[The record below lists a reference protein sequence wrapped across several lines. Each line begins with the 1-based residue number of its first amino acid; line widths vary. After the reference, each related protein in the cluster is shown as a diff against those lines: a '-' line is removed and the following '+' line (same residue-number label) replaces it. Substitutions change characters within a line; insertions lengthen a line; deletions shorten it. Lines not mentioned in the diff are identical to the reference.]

1 MALIEYKNFCFRYAL
16 AEQETLHNINIKI
29 DKGEM
34 VLVTG
39 ASGCGKTTLLSM
51 IKKSIM
57 PNGESSGMVTYKGED
72 IKNIAAFQIGY
83 VGQYPQDQIVTDK
96 VWHEIAFGL
105 ENLGYEN
112 VDIRKKTAETAE
124 YFGMSKWYRMDTF
137 KLSGGQKQLL
147 NLASIMAMNPEVL
160 VLDEPTAQLDP
171 IAAQKFIDMLVRLN
185 RELGITILISEHRT
199 EQLFSICDK
208 IITMKEGSVVY
219 QGTPVQVALS
229 IIKDSQD
236 SKTLPTAAKIYYYVN
251 ASLADKEQIHFKQSE
266 WNHSEQCPLT
276 VREGRNW
283 IDTIY
288 NDAKQWVQKNEN
300 NSKYKEDFKGNELY
314 KDYLEKEDLK
324 KKDWKKRA
332 PYHLIQNEKSVYKQ
346 NNAEIKNKIE
356 YSIHIQ
362 DVSYCYGKK
371 EDLVVE
377 NLNLDVAKGQF
388 LAITGGN
395 GAGKTTILKLISGVL
410 KPVLGK
416 IKVYGKCIF
425 VSQNPK
431 AMFTEISVEEELA
444 EVLSDSQNQW
454 TKKMSRE
461 DKIKEV
467 EKMLEKTRLDKVRK
481 YHPYD
486 ISGGQQ
492 QKLAIAKGLLFKPDI
507 LLLDEPTKGLDPSF
521 KEELGTYIQH
531 LIETQK
537 LTVVMV
543 SHDLDFCAEYAS
555 ECALMFDRSIVS
567 KADAVTFFEQNNYYT
582 TAATK
587 IASGYIKSAV
597 TYRQVGEKLKNFILQ

>member
-16 AEQETLHNINIKI
+16 AEQETLHHINIKI

-51 IKKSIM
+51 MKKSIM
-57 PNGESSGMVTYKGED
+57 PNGECSGVVTYKGED

-83 VGQYPQDQIVTDK
+83 VGQNPQDQIVTDK

-105 ENLGYEN
+105 ENLGYAN

-208 IITMKEGSVVY
+208 IITMKEGSIEY
-219 QGTPVQVALS
+219 QGAPTQVALS
-229 IIKDSQD
+229 IIHDSQD
-236 SKTLPTAAKIYYYVN
+236 SKTLPTAAKIYYYVT
-251 ASLADKEQIHFKQSE
+251 ASLTDKEMIYFKQFKQ
-266 WNHSEQCPLT
+266 NNKEQCPLT

-283 IDTIY
+283 LDAIY
-288 NDAKQWVQKNEN
+288 NEQRIQKDEN
-300 NSKYKEDFKGNELY
+300 DTSYFTRNQKGKYT
-314 KDYLEKEDLK
+314 
-324 KKDWKKRA
+324 
-332 PYHLIQNEKSVYKQ
+332 Q
-346 NNAEIKNKIE
+346 NAEKITNKKE
-356 YSIHIQ
+356 NMIHIQ

-371 EDLVVE
+371 EEFVVE
-377 NLNLDVAKGQF
+377 NLNLDIAKGDF

-416 IKVYGKCIF
+416 IKIYGKCIF

-444 EVLSDSQNQW
+444 EVLCDSQNQW
-454 TKKMSRE
+454 ASKLSRE
-461 DKIKEV
+461 DKLKEV
-467 EKMLEKTRLDKVRK
+467 EKMLAKTGLDKVRK

-521 KEELGTYIQH
+521 KEELGKYIWY
-531 LIETQK
+531 LIETQR

-555 ECALMFDRSIVS
+555 ECAFMFDRCIVS
-567 KADAVTFFEQNNYYT
+567 KADVVTFFEQNNYYT
-582 TAATK
+582 TSAAK
-587 IASGYIKSAV
+587 IASGYIKKAV
-597 TYRQVGEKLKNFILQ
+597 TYKQVGEKVCLSAQYF

>member
-16 AEQETLHNINIKI
+16 AQQETLHNINMKI

-57 PNGESSGMVTYKGED
+57 PNGESSGMVTYKGKD
-72 IKNIAAFQIGY
+72 IKDIAAFQIGY
-83 VGQYPQDQIVTDK
+83 VGQNPQDQIVTDK

-124 YFGMSKWYRMDTF
+124 YFGMSKWYRMDTS

-185 RELGITILISEHRT
+185 RELGITIFISEHRT

-208 IITMKEGSVVY
+208 IVTMKEGSVLY
-219 QGTPVQVALS
+219 QGTPLQVALS
-229 IIKDSQD
+229 IIRDSQD
-236 SKTLPTAAKIYYYVN
+236 SKTLPTATKIYYYVN
-251 ASLADKEQIHFKQSE
+251 ASLTDKEQIAFKQLE
-266 WNHSEQCPLT
+266 WNNKEQCPLT

-283 IDTIY
+283 IDSIH
-288 NDAKQWVQKNEN
+288 NEQW
-300 NSKYKEDFKGNELY
+300 
-314 KDYLEKEDLK
+314 
-324 KKDWKKRA
+324 
-332 PYHLIQNEKSVYKQ
+332 IQND
-346 NNAEIKNKIE
+346 KNYSKHKE
-356 YSIHIQ
+356 YFKRKEYIINIQ

-377 NLNLDVAKGQF
+377 NLNLTIAKGDF

-410 KPVLGK
+410 KPILGK

-444 EVLSDSQNQW
+444 EVLCDSQNQW
-454 TKKMSRE
+454 TKGMSRE

-467 EKMLEKTRLDKVRK
+467 EKVLIKIGLDKVRK
-481 YHPYD
+481 QHPYD

-521 KEELGTYIQH
+521 KEELGNYIQY

-567 KADAVTFFEQNNYYT
+567 KADVITFFEQNNYYT
-582 TAATK
+582 TSAAK
-587 IASGYIKSAV
+587 IASGYVKSAV
-597 TYRQVGEKLKNFILQ
+597 TYRQVGQKLKDFVLK

>member
-34 VLVTG
+34 VLITG

-51 IKKSIM
+51 IKKSII
-57 PNGESSGMVTYKGED
+57 PNGECSGIITYKGED

-83 VGQYPQDQIVTDK
+83 VGQNPQDQIVTDK

-105 ENLGYEN
+105 ENLGYAN

-171 IAAQKFIDMLVRLN
+171 IASQKFIDMIVRLN

-208 IITMKEGSVVY
+208 IITMKQGSIAY
-219 QGTPVQVALS
+219 QGTPEQVALS
-229 IIKDSQD
+229 IINDLQD
-236 SKTLPTAAKIYYYVN
+236 SKTLPTAAKIYYYVTT
-251 ASLADKEQIHFKQSE
+251 SLTDKNTIYFKQSE
-266 WNHSEQCPLT
+266 RDNKEQCPLT
-276 VREGRNW
+276 VREARNW
-283 IDTIY
+283 IDRIY
-288 NDAKQWVQKNEN
+288 NEQWIQKDRYAQKDAQIKSKTEN
-300 NSKYKEDFKGNELY
+300 
-314 KDYLEKEDLK
+314 
-324 KKDWKKRA
+324 
-332 PYHLIQNEKSVYKQ
+332 I
-346 NNAEIKNKIE
+346 
-356 YSIHIQ
+356 IHIQ
-362 DVSYCYGKK
+362 DVSYCYGKT
-371 EDLVVE
+371 EDFVVE
-377 NLNLDVAKGQF
+377 NLNLDVSKGDF

-416 IKVYGKCIF
+416 IKVYGKCIV

-444 EVLSDSQNQW
+444 EVLCDSQNLW
-454 TKKMSRE
+454 ANKMSRE

-467 EKMLEKTRLDKVRK
+467 EKILLKTGLDKVRK

-521 KEELGTYIQH
+521 KEELGIYIQH
-531 LIETQK
+531 LIEMQR

-555 ECALMFDRSIVS
+555 ECALMFDRCIVS
-567 KADAVTFFEQNNYYT
+567 KADVITFFEQNNYYT
-582 TAATK
+582 TTAAK
-587 IASGYIKSAV
+587 IASGYIKGAV
-597 TYRQVGEKLKNFILQ
+597 TYRQVGEKLKVLFWNNVKNK

>member
-16 AEQETLHNINIKI
+16 AEQETLHHINIKI

-57 PNGESSGMVTYKGED
+57 PNGECSGVVTYKGED

-83 VGQYPQDQIVTDK
+83 VGQNPQDQIVTDK

-105 ENLGYEN
+105 ENLGYAN

-208 IITMKEGSVVY
+208 IITMKEGSIEY
-219 QGTPVQVALS
+219 QGAPTQVALS
-229 IIKDSQD
+229 IIHDSQD
-236 SKTLPTAAKIYYYVN
+236 SKTLPTAAKIYYYVT
-251 ASLADKEQIHFKQSE
+251 ASLTDKEMIYFKQFKQ
-266 WNHSEQCPLT
+266 NNKEQCPLT

-283 IDTIY
+283 LDAIY
-288 NDAKQWVQKNEN
+288 NEQRIQKDEN
-300 NSKYKEDFKGNELY
+300 DISYFTRNQKGKYT
-314 KDYLEKEDLK
+314 
-324 KKDWKKRA
+324 
-332 PYHLIQNEKSVYKQ
+332 Q
-346 NNAEIKNKIE
+346 NAEKITNKKE
-356 YSIHIQ
+356 NMIHIQ

-371 EDLVVE
+371 EEFVVE
-377 NLNLDVAKGQF
+377 NLNLDIAKGDF
-388 LAITGGN
+388 LAIIGGN

-416 IKVYGKCIF
+416 IKIYGKCIF

-444 EVLSDSQNQW
+444 EVLCDSQNQW
-454 TKKMSRE
+454 ASKLSRE
-461 DKIKEV
+461 DKLKEV
-467 EKMLEKTRLDKVRK
+467 EKMLAKTGLDKVRK

-521 KEELGTYIQH
+521 KEELGKYIWH
-531 LIETQK
+531 LIETQR

-555 ECALMFDRSIVS
+555 ECAFMFDRCIVS
-567 KADAVTFFEQNNYYT
+567 KADVVTFFEQNNYYT
-582 TAATK
+582 TPAAK
-587 IASGYIKSAV
+587 IASGYIKKAV
-597 TYRQVGEKLKNFILQ
+597 TYKQVGEKVCLSAQYF

>member
-16 AEQETLHNINIKI
+16 AKQQTLYNINMEIG
-29 DKGEM
+29 KGDM
-34 VLVTG
+34 VLITG

-57 PNGESSGMVTYKGED
+57 PNGECSGMVTYKGEN
-72 IKNIAAFQIGY
+72 IRNIADFQIGY
-83 VGQYPQDQIVTDK
+83 VGQNPQDQIVTDK

-105 ENLGYEN
+105 ENLGCKN

-147 NLASIMAMNPEVL
+147 NLASIMAMNPEVI
-160 VLDEPTAQLDP
+160 VLDEPTGQLDP
-171 IAAQKFIDMLVRLN
+171 IAAQKFIDMIVRLN
-185 RELGITILISEHRT
+185 RELGVTILISEHRT

-208 IITMKEGSVVY
+208 IVMMKEGSILY
-219 QGTPVQVALS
+219 QGTPLQVASS

-236 SKTLPTAAKIYYYVN
+236 STTLSLPTAAKIYYDV
-251 ASLADKEQIHFKQSE
+251 AVSLQEKDSIYFNQWKWDNK
-266 WNHSEQCPLT
+266 EQCPLT

-283 IDTIY
+283 IDRLY
-288 NDAKQWVQKNEN
+288 DKSRV
-300 NSKYKEDFKGNELY
+300 YKEQSILKSKKHFQDKGY
-314 KDYLEKEDLK
+314 FQDKGHFQDKKHFSSKKHFQKEDLENV
-324 KKDWKKRA
+324 
-332 PYHLIQNEKSVYKQ
+332 IS
-346 NNAEIKNKIE
+346 
-356 YSIHIQ
+356 IQ

-371 EDLVVE
+371 EELVVE
-377 NLNLDVAKGQF
+377 NLNLEVAKGDF

-410 KPVLGK
+410 KPILGK
-416 IKVYGKCIF
+416 IKVYGRCVF

-444 EVLSDSQNQW
+444 EVLCDSQNLW
-454 TKKMSRE
+454 AKKMSRE

-467 EKMLEKTRLDKVRK
+467 ENMLIKTGLDKVRGQ
-481 YHPYD
+481 HPYD

-492 QKLAIAKGLLFKPDI
+492 QKLAIAKGLLFKPNI

-521 KEELGTYIQH
+521 KEELGNDIQQ
-531 LIETQK
+531 LIASEQ

-567 KADAVTFFEQNNYYT
+567 KADVVTFFEQNNYYT
-582 TAATK
+582 TSAAK
-587 IASGYIKSAV
+587 IASGYIKGAV
-597 TYRQVGEKLKNFILQ
+597 TYRQVGEKLKNFVVD

>member
-288 NDAKQWVQKNEN
+288 NDAKQRVQKNEN

-314 KDYLEKEDLK
+314 KDYLEKEHLK
-324 KKDWKKRA
+324 KKDWKK
-332 PYHLIQNEKSVYKQ
+332 
-346 NNAEIKNKIE
+346 
-356 YSIHIQ
+356 
-362 DVSYCYGKK
+362 KK
-371 EDLVVE
+371 
-377 NLNLDVAKGQF
+377 
-388 LAITGGN
+388 
-395 GAGKTTILKLISGVL
+395 
-410 KPVLGK
+410 
-416 IKVYGKCIF
+416 
-425 VSQNPK
+425 
-431 AMFTEISVEEELA
+431 
-444 EVLSDSQNQW
+444 
-454 TKKMSRE
+454 
-461 DKIKEV
+461 
-467 EKMLEKTRLDKVRK
+467 
-481 YHPYD
+481 
-486 ISGGQQ
+486 
-492 QKLAIAKGLLFKPDI
+492 
-507 LLLDEPTKGLDPSF
+507 
-521 KEELGTYIQH
+521 
-531 LIETQK
+531 
-537 LTVVMV
+537 
-543 SHDLDFCAEYAS
+543 
-555 ECALMFDRSIVS
+555 
-567 KADAVTFFEQNNYYT
+567 
-582 TAATK
+582 
-587 IASGYIKSAV
+587 
-597 TYRQVGEKLKNFILQ
+597 

>member
-16 AEQETLHNINIKI
+16 AEQETLHHINIKI

-51 IKKSIM
+51 MKKSIM
-57 PNGESSGMVTYKGED
+57 PNGECSGVVTYKGED

-83 VGQYPQDQIVTDK
+83 VGQNPQDQIVTDK

-105 ENLGYEN
+105 ENLGYAN

-208 IITMKEGSVVY
+208 IITMKEGSIEY
-219 QGTPVQVALS
+219 QGAPAQVALS
-229 IIKDSQD
+229 IIHDSQD
-236 SKTLPTAAKIYYYVN
+236 SKTLPTAAKIYYYVT
-251 ASLADKEQIHFKQSE
+251 ASLTDNIDKELIYFKQFKQ
-266 WNHSEQCPLT
+266 NDKEQCPLT

-283 IDTIY
+283 LDAIY
-288 NDAKQWVQKNEN
+288 NEQRIQKDEN
-300 NSKYKEDFKGNELY
+300 DTSYFAQNQKGKYT
-314 KDYLEKEDLK
+314 
-324 KKDWKKRA
+324 
-332 PYHLIQNEKSVYKQ
+332 Q
-346 NNAEIKNKIE
+346 NAEKITNKKE
-356 YSIHIQ
+356 NMIHIQ

-371 EDLVVE
+371 EEFVVE
-377 NLNLDVAKGQF
+377 NLNLDIAKGDF

-416 IKVYGKCIF
+416 IKIYGKCIF

-444 EVLSDSQNQW
+444 EVLCDSQNQW
-454 TKKMSRE
+454 ASKLSRE
-461 DKIKEV
+461 DKLKEV
-467 EKMLEKTRLDKVRK
+467 EKMLAKTGLDKVRK

-521 KEELGTYIQH
+521 KEELGKYIWH
-531 LIETQK
+531 LIETQR

-555 ECALMFDRSIVS
+555 ECAFMFDRCIVS
-567 KADAVTFFEQNNYYT
+567 KADVVTFFEQNNYYT
-582 TAATK
+582 TSAAK
-587 IASGYIKSAV
+587 IASGYIKKAV
-597 TYRQVGEKLKNFILQ
+597 TYKIGRASCRERV

>member
-34 VLVTG
+34 ALVTG

-57 PNGESSGMVTYKGED
+57 PNGECSGMVTYKGEN
-72 IKNIAAFQIGY
+72 IKNIADFQIGY
-83 VGQYPQDQIVTDK
+83 VGQNPQDQIVTDK

-105 ENLGYEN
+105 ENLGYAN

-185 RELGITILISEHRT
+185 TELGITILISEHRT

-208 IITMKEGSVVY
+208 IIAMKEGSILY
-219 QGTPVQVALS
+219 QGTPLQVALS
-229 IIKDSQD
+229 IIRDSQD

-251 ASLADKEQIHFKQSE
+251 ASITDKEQIHFKQSE
-266 WNHSEQCPLT
+266 WNNKEQCPLT

-283 IDTIY
+283 IDAIC
-288 NDAKQWVQKNEN
+288 DKKQIQKSMYIKNE
-300 NSKYKEDFKGNELY
+300 
-314 KDYLEKEDLK
+314 
-324 KKDWKKRA
+324 
-332 PYHLIQNEKSVYKQ
+332 
-346 NNAEIKNKIE
+346 AEIKSKTENI
-356 YSIHIQ
+356 IHIQ

-371 EDLVVE
+371 EDFVVE
-377 NLNLDVAKGQF
+377 NLNLDIAKGDF

-416 IKVYGKCIF
+416 IKVCGKCIF

-444 EVLSDSQNQW
+444 EVLCDSQNLW
-454 TKKMSRE
+454 TSKLSRE

-467 EKMLEKTRLDKVRK
+467 ETMLAKTGLDKVRK
-481 YHPYD
+481 NHPYD

-521 KEELGTYIQH
+521 KEELGKYICH
-531 LIETQK
+531 LIEIQK

-555 ECALMFDRSIVS
+555 ECALMFDRCIVS
-567 KADAVTFFEQNNYYT
+567 KADVVTFFEQNNYYT
-582 TAATK
+582 TSAAK
-587 IASGYIKSAV
+587 IASGYIKGAV
-597 TYRQVGEKLKNFILQ
+597 TYRQVGEKLKSFTLQ

>member
-16 AEQETLHNINIKI
+16 AKQETLHNINIKI
-29 DKGEM
+29 NKGEM
-34 VLVTG
+34 ILVTG

-57 PNGESSGMVTYKGED
+57 PNGECSGMVTYKGDD
-72 IKNIAAFQIGY
+72 IKNIAAFQVGY
-83 VGQYPQDQIVTDK
+83 VGQNPQDQIVTDK

-105 ENLGYEN
+105 ENLGYAN

-199 EQLFSICDK
+199 EQLFNVCDK
-208 IITMKEGSVVY
+208 IITMKEGSIVY

-229 IIKDSQD
+229 IIHDLQD
-236 SKTLPTAAKIYYYVN
+236 SKTLPTAAKIYYYVT
-251 ASLADKEQIHFKQSE
+251 ASLTDKELIYFKQFKQ
-266 WNHSEQCPLT
+266 NGKEQCPLT

-288 NDAKQWVQKNEN
+288 NEQWIQKDEKDITQNQKGMYIQNAAKIT
-300 NSKYKEDFKGNELY
+300 S
-314 KDYLEKEDLK
+314 EKEN
-324 KKDWKKRA
+324 
-332 PYHLIQNEKSVYKQ
+332 I
-346 NNAEIKNKIE
+346 
-356 YSIHIQ
+356 IHIQ

-371 EDLVVE
+371 EDFVVE
-377 NLNLDVAKGQF
+377 NLNLDISKGDF

-444 EVLSDSQNQW
+444 EVLCDSQNLW
-454 TKKMSRE
+454 TSKMSRE
-461 DKIKEV
+461 GKIKEV
-467 EKMLEKTRLDKVRK
+467 EKMLEKTGLDKVRK

-521 KEELGTYIQH
+521 KEELGKYIWH
-531 LIETQK
+531 LIETQR
-537 LTVVMV
+537 LTVIMV

-555 ECALMFDRSIVS
+555 ECALMFDRCIVS
-567 KADAVTFFEQNNYYT
+567 KADVVTFFEQNNYYT
-582 TAATK
+582 TSAAK
-587 IASGYIKSAV
+587 IASGYIKGAV
-597 TYRQVGEKLKNFILQ
+597 TYKQVGEKLKWFVLE

>member
-16 AEQETLHNINIKI
+16 AEQETLHHINIKI

-51 IKKSIM
+51 MKKSIM
-57 PNGESSGMVTYKGED
+57 PNGEYSGVVTYKGED

-83 VGQYPQDQIVTDK
+83 VGQNPQDQIVTDK

-105 ENLGYEN
+105 ENLGYAN

-185 RELGITILISEHRT
+185 RELGITILISEHRI

-208 IITMKEGSVVY
+208 IITMKEGSIEY
-219 QGTPVQVALS
+219 QGAPAQVALS
-229 IIKDSQD
+229 IIHDSQD
-236 SKTLPTAAKIYYYVN
+236 SKTLPTAAKIYYYVT
-251 ASLADKEQIHFKQSE
+251 ASLTDNIDKELIYFKQFKQ
-266 WNHSEQCPLT
+266 NDKEQCPLT

-283 IDTIY
+283 LDAIY
-288 NDAKQWVQKNEN
+288 NEQRIQKDEN
-300 NSKYKEDFKGNELY
+300 DTSYFTRNQKGKYT
-314 KDYLEKEDLK
+314 
-324 KKDWKKRA
+324 
-332 PYHLIQNEKSVYKQ
+332 Q
-346 NNAEIKNKIE
+346 NAEKITNKKE
-356 YSIHIQ
+356 NMIHIQ

-371 EDLVVE
+371 EEFVVE
-377 NLNLDVAKGQF
+377 NLNLDIAKGDF

-416 IKVYGKCIF
+416 IKIYGKCIF

-444 EVLSDSQNQW
+444 EVLCDSQNQW
-454 TKKMSRE
+454 ASKLSRE
-461 DKIKEV
+461 DKLKEV
-467 EKMLEKTRLDKVRK
+467 EKMLAKTGLDKVRK

-492 QKLAIAKGLLFKPDI
+492 QKLAIAKGLLFKPNI

-521 KEELGTYIQH
+521 KEELGKYIWH
-531 LIETQK
+531 LIETQR

-555 ECALMFDRSIVS
+555 ECAFMFDRCIVS
-567 KADAVTFFEQNNYYT
+567 KADVVTFFEQNNYYT
-582 TAATK
+582 TSAAK
-587 IASGYIKSAV
+587 IASGYIKKAV
-597 TYRQVGEKLKNFILQ
+597 TYKQVGEKVCLSAQYF

>member
-16 AEQETLHNINIKI
+16 AEQETLHHINIKI

-51 IKKSIM
+51 MKKSIM
-57 PNGESSGMVTYKGED
+57 PNGECSGVVTYKGED

-83 VGQYPQDQIVTDK
+83 VGQNPQDQIVTDK

-105 ENLGYEN
+105 ENLGYAN

-208 IITMKEGSVVY
+208 IITMKEGSIEY
-219 QGTPVQVALS
+219 QGAPTQVALS
-229 IIKDSQD
+229 IIHDLQD
-236 SKTLPTAAKIYYYVN
+236 SKTLPTAAKIYYYVT
-251 ASLADKEQIHFKQSE
+251 ASLTDKEMIYFKQFKQ
-266 WNHSEQCPLT
+266 NDKEQCPLT

-283 IDTIY
+283 LDAIY
-288 NDAKQWVQKNEN
+288 NEQRIQKDEN
-300 NSKYKEDFKGNELY
+300 DTSYFTQNQKGKYT
-314 KDYLEKEDLK
+314 
-324 KKDWKKRA
+324 
-332 PYHLIQNEKSVYKQ
+332 Q
-346 NNAEIKNKIE
+346 NAEKITNKKE
-356 YSIHIQ
+356 NMIHIQ

-371 EDLVVE
+371 EEFVVE
-377 NLNLDVAKGQF
+377 NLNLDIAKGDF

-416 IKVYGKCIF
+416 IKIYGKCIF

-444 EVLSDSQNQW
+444 EVLCDSQNQW
-454 TKKMSRE
+454 ASKLSRE
-461 DKIKEV
+461 DKLKEV
-467 EKMLEKTRLDKVRK
+467 EKMLAKTGLDKVRK

-521 KEELGTYIQH
+521 KEELGKYIWH
-531 LIETQK
+531 LIETQR

-555 ECALMFDRSIVS
+555 ECAFMFDRCIVS
-567 KADAVTFFEQNNYYT
+567 KADVVTFFEQNNYYT
-582 TAATK
+582 TSAAK
-587 IASGYIKSAV
+587 IASGYIKKAV
-597 TYRQVGEKLKNFILQ
+597 TYKQVGEKVCLSAQYF